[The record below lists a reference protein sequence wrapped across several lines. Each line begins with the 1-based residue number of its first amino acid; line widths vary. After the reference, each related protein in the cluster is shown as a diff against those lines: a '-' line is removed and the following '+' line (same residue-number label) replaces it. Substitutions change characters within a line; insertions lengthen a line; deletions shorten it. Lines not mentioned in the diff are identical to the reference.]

1 MVLKW
6 VEGFEFLHGNDA
18 FFQAKYTTFN
28 SSQNVS
34 VGTGRYFGKSAHQP
48 VFSFRPF
55 SVNDEWTIG
64 FAIKQGFSANPTD
77 VYEPNNYIAFRKA
90 GIEQFTLKFKRVTN
104 SSFVYAILRDS
115 TEIASGTK
123 EIHNLEGWHYIE
135 IYFKATDNG
144 DLELRIDGFPDIVIS
159 GEDLQADSSSGVDNI
174 GFTLNSSYLDDIY
187 LCTGKEFLGDQIV
200 EGIEMVSDASPN
212 QWSPGGSNPNSDH
225 YKDIEPSSTPT
236 NNYLEEDT
244 AGQKE
249 VFGLAQEIQ
258 THEELEGYQLDI
270 FAELDAAGS
279 EDMHIIDGSSF
290 TITSTSWEHKSEIKT
305 DSALP
310 STHGFEKD

>member
-6 VEGFEFLHGNDA
+6 VEGFEFFGIVNA
-18 FFQAKYTTFN
+18 FDSAKYTTFN
-28 SSQNVS
+28 GSQTGS
-34 VGTGRYFGKSAHQP
+34 VDAGRYFGKSFKNAT
-48 VFSFRPF
+48 FSFRPF
-55 SVNDEWTIG
+55 DVKDEWTIG
-64 FAIKQGFSANPTD
+64 FAIKPSFIVSPTD
-77 VYEPNNYIAFRKA
+77 IYGSYYIAFRK
-90 GIEQFTLKFKRVTN
+90 GGVEQFTLKFKRVTN
-104 SSFVYAILRDS
+104 QSFVYAILRGS

-123 EIHNLEGWHYIE
+123 EIHHLEGWHYLE
-135 IYFKATDNG
+135 IYFKATNSG
-144 DLELRIDGFPDIVIS
+144 DLELRINGFPDIIIS
-159 GEDLQADSSSGVDNI
+159 GEDLQADSSSGVDNV
-174 GFTLNSSYLDDIY
+174 GFTLNGSYLDDMY
-187 LCTGKEFLGDQIV
+187 LCEGKEFLGDQIV
-200 EGIEMVSDASPN
+200 EGIEMNSDASPN
-212 QWSPGGSNPNSDH
+212 QWSPGGTNPNSDH
-225 YKDIEPSSTPT
+225 YKNIDPS
-236 NNYLEEDT
+236 NNRYLEEDT